1 VLDADPTVDDLQVT
15 LDELASL
22 MYFVIGIV
30 LIAIAASPRY
40 RHLFVRKTKAKEA
53 VTLVRRLTI
62 SSSGRSRVR
71 KEWDAAVASATHDAV
86 DVVYMEKERRLQ
98 TAAAEETLEGHSD
111 GNGTAAPLS
120 PGIPSPGIS
129 SPGIPS
135 DGIPSPGGGDSTVL
149 SELLASHREVVK
161 MLAAMDNRITEG
173 LKQRPKVGRRR
184 PKVDLDPLAQIA
196 LPSHT
201 PSASPARAA
210 DDTAAS
216 VPMSS
221 SMVAPLASD
230 VFITARRLRP

>member
-1 VLDADPTVDDLQVT
+1 LQVT

-40 RHLFVRKTKAKEA
+40 RHLFVRKTKVKEG

-62 SSSGRSRVR
+62 SSSGRSRAR

-120 PGIPSPGIS
+120 HPLGAATRPCCRSCSRRTGR
-129 SPGIPS
+129 
-135 DGIPSPGGGDSTVL
+135 L
-149 SELLASHREVVK
+149 SRCSR
-161 MLAAMDNRITEG
+161 RWTTG
-173 LKQRPKVGRRR
+173 SLKG
-184 PKVDLDPLAQIA
+184 
-196 LPSHT
+196 
-201 PSASPARAA
+201 
-210 DDTAAS
+210 
-216 VPMSS
+216 SS
-221 SMVAPLASD
+221 SAPKWADGAPKWTSTRWPRSLYQ
-230 VFITARRLRP
+230 VTPQARPQHEQQTTQLPAFQ